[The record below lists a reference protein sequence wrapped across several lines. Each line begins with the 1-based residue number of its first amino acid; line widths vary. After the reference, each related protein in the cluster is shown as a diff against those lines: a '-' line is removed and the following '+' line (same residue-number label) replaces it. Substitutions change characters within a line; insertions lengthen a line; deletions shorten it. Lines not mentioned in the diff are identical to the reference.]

1 MPRLAPVLGHLGP
14 KGEHAWVANNS
25 KRRGTLT
32 IEELYTLG
40 KLRRARLQ
48 SANIDGNAQLCTT
61 TSATGLTANF
71 GSDGPV
77 ASYADIDRAELLC
90 LYGHNVAEVQTVT
103 PATTFTELAN
113 GS

>member
-25 KRRGTLT
+25 KRRGTPT

-40 KLRRARLQ
+40 KFRRAGLQ
-48 SANIDGNAQLCTT
+48 SANIDGNAQLCTA

-77 ASYADIDRAELLC
+77 ASYAECGD
-90 LYGHNVAEVQTVT
+90 VAYATLASQTD
-103 PATTFTELAN
+103 PATP
-113 GS
+113 SDSRRS